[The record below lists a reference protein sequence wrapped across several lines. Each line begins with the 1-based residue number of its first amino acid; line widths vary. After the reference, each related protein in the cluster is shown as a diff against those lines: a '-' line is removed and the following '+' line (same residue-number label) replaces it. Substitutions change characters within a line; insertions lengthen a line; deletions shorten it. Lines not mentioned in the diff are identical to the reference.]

1 MTNWSKSDIPDQQG
15 RTVVITGANSGL
27 GEQAAKALGAAGA
40 TVILACRSLEK
51 AEPVAAAI
59 GPNAS
64 VRKLDLAD
72 LSSVREFA
80 DGIDTVDVLINNAGV
95 MAVPKGRTA
104 DGFEMQFG
112 TNHLGHFALTGL
124 LLPRITERVVTVS
137 SFAHAVGKIDLDD
150 LNYDRRRYE
159 RWSAYGQSK
168 LANLLFGFEL
178 ARKLG
183 RSGSTVSSM
192 VAHPGYA
199 NTELQSHTQSVY
211 DLLMKVGG
219 LFAQSAA
226 GGALPELYAATSP
239 DAASGAFY
247 GPNGFGGMRG
257 APTLSKSMPKARD
270 EGVASALW
278 IASEKLTGVSYAI

>member
-1 MTNWSKSDIPDQQG
+1 M
-15 RTVVITGANSGL
+15 VITGANSGL

-40 TVILACRSLEK
+40 TVILACRTVEK
-51 AEPVAAAI
+51 AKPVAAAI
-59 GPNAS
+59 GSNAS
-64 VRKLDLAD
+64 VAELDLAD
-72 LSSVREFA
+72 LASVRRFA

-95 MAVPKGRTA
+95 MAVPKKRTA

-124 LLPRITERVVTVS
+124 LLPKITDRVVTVS
-137 SFAHAVGKIDLDD
+137 SFAHVLGKIDLDD
-150 LNYDRRRYE
+150 LNYDHRRYE

-183 RSGSTVSSM
+183 RSGSAVSSM

-199 NTELQSHTQSVY
+199 RTELQSHTQSIY
-211 DLLMKVGG
+211 DRIMKVTNLIG
-219 LFAQSAA
+219 QSAA
-226 GGALPELYAATSP
+226 DGALPELYAAASP

-247 GPNGFGGMRG
+247 GPSGLGGLRG
-257 APTLSKSMPKARD
+257 APTLTKAMPKARD
-270 EGVASALW
+270 EGVAQALW
-278 IASEKLTGVSYAI
+278 LASEKLTGVSYDI

>member
-1 MTNWSKSDIPDQQG
+1 MTNWSSKDIPDQQG

-40 TVILACRSLEK
+40 TVILACRTVDK
-51 AEPVAAAI
+51 AKPVASAI

-64 VRKLDLAD
+64 VAELDLAD
-72 LSSVREFA
+72 LASVRRFA

-95 MAVPKGRTA
+95 MAVPKKRTA

-124 LLPRITERVVTVS
+124 LLPKITDRVVTVS
-137 SFAHAVGKIDLDD
+137 SFAHILGKIDLDD
-150 LNYDRRRYE
+150 LNYDHRRYE

-183 RSGSTVSSM
+183 RSGSAVSSM

-199 NTELQSHTQSVY
+199 TTGLQSHTQSIY
-211 DLLMKVGG
+211 DRIMKVTNLVG
-219 LFAQSAA
+219 QSAA
-226 GGALPELYAATSP
+226 DGALPELYAAASP

-247 GPNGFGGMRG
+247 GPSGFGGMRG
-257 APTLSKSMPKARD
+257 APTLTKAMPKARD
-270 EGVASALW
+270 EGVAQALW
-278 IASEKLTGVSYAI
+278 IASEKLTGVTYGI